1 MRVLLVHN
9 YYQQPGGED
18 TVMGQ
23 EATLLR
29 NAGDQVIEYHRSNDE
44 INGFGSRQKLTFPKR
59 VIWASDS
66 ARALRKLI
74 QRERPEVAHFHNTFS
89 MISPAAY
96 YACQA
101 MNVPV
106 VQSLH
111 NQRLM
116 CPASTFYR
124 DGGLCEDCLGKAIPW
139 PGILHACYQNS
150 RVRTAGVAAMLATHR
165 GLKTWKNQVDAYIVF
180 TEFYRRKFVEG
191 GLPPEKI
198 VVKPHFVYPDPG
210 PRERGPGD
218 YALFIGR
225 LDPEKGVRTLLK
237 AWQQIKDIPLKIRG
251 DGRLL
256 EEVQAFVGQRDLD
269 LVEVVGRQSKE
280 ELTAL
285 IKGAR
290 FLVWPSEGHYENFGL
305 VAVEAFACGVPVIA
319 SRAGVMTEIV
329 NDKRTG
335 LHFTPGDHQDLA
347 AKVRWAWTHPAELER
362 MGIEC
367 RAEFEAKY
375 TAERNYPMLMGIY
388 ERVMNSKSM

>member
-1 MRVLLVHN
+1 MRVLIVHN

-18 TVMGQ
+18 TVMEQ
-23 EATLLR
+23 EGALLR
-29 NAGDQVIEYHRSNDE
+29 NNGHQVIAYHRSNEE
-44 INGFGSRQKLTFPKR
+44 IGNFAFREKLMLPKR
-59 VIWASDS
+59 AIWASDS
-66 ARALRKLI
+66 ARDLRELI
-74 QRERPEVAHFHNTFS
+74 QREKPEVVHFHNTFS

-124 DGGLCEDCLGKAIPW
+124 DGHLCEDCLGKAIPW
-139 PGILHACYQNS
+139 PGILHACYQDS
-150 RVRTAGVAAMLATHR
+150 RARTAGVAAMVAVHR
-165 GLKTWKNQVDAYIVF
+165 GLKTWRDQVDAYIVF
-180 TEFYRRKFVEG
+180 TEFYRRKFIEG

-198 VVKPHFVYPDPG
+198 VVKPHFIYPDPG
-210 PRERGPGD
+210 PPKSGPGD

-225 LDPEKGVRTLLK
+225 LDPEKGVRTLLQ
-237 AWQQIKDIPLKIRG
+237 AWQQTKSIPLKIRG
-251 DGRLL
+251 DGQLL
-256 EEVQAFVGQRDLD
+256 REVQDFIGERGLNF
-269 LVEVVGRQSKE
+269 VEVVGRRSKE
-280 ELTAL
+280 ELAAL

-290 FLVWPSEGHYENFGL
+290 FLVWPSKGYYENFGL

-329 NDKRTG
+329 KNERTG
-335 LHFTPGDHQDLA
+335 LHFTPGDPRDLA

-362 MGIEC
+362 MGKEC

-375 TAERNYPMLMGIY
+375 TAEQNYPMLMEIY
-388 ERVMNSKSM
+388 ERVTNRR